1 MKFIN
6 LKILA
11 FLSFFL
17 IFETC
22 EKGEIDPDELILPE
36 ITITGEKTFGAIVNG
51 KVWAASG
58 GYNCFN
64 CGPNPN
70 ARVDYSTSP
79 NTHSSIM
86 YIGANNNYEDIIKE
100 SIGLVFNLTDNLV
113 VGDRIEL
120 NNSNILSRI
129 GFFDE
134 LNRCSI
140 NSDNS
145 TNGFLELKRL
155 DMDNGIVSGI
165 FEADLIGDCDT
176 INIRQG
182 RFDLTF
188 RTR

>member
-11 FLSFFL
+11 FLSIFL

-22 EKGEIDPDELILPE
+22 EKEEINPDELVLPE

-51 KVWAASG
+51 KVWTANGSS
-58 GYNCFN
+58 NCFN
-64 CGPNPN
+64 CGPPN
-70 ARVDYSTSP
+70 ARVDYSPSP
-79 NTHSSIM
+79 KTRSSIM
-86 YIGANNNYEDIIKE
+86 YLGANNNYQDIIKE
-100 SIGLVFNLTDNLV
+100 SIGLVINLTDNLV

-120 NNSNILSRI
+120 NNSNIISRI

-134 LNRCSI
+134 LNRCNVSS
-140 NSDNS
+140 NN
-145 TNGFLELKRL
+145 TTKGYLELKRL
-155 DMDNGIVSGI
+155 DIDNGIVSGI